1 MVTYRVPAL
10 PDFAYPPTAS
20 QPPAMAEPYLVVIF
34 FFLIYLVLPL
44 PIVMVMLLVDAASLL
59 STKDFA
65 ALSRIAEERGVRLP
79 TESRHLASRLTKL
92 AERMSQWEQ
101 REGSSPSSLKLRH

>member
-1 MVTYRVPAL
+1 
-10 PDFAYPPTAS
+10 
-20 QPPAMAEPYLVVIF
+20 MAEPYLVVIF

-44 PIVMVMLLVDAASLL
+44 PIVMVMVLVDAASLL

-65 ALSRIAEERGVRLP
+65 ALSRIAEERCVDPVNPRVRLP

-92 AERMSQWEQ
+92 AERMSQREQ
-101 REGSSPSSLKLRH
+101 REGSSPSSLKSRH